1 MSNRKGKHSR
11 KSVRKNKISGNQKTE
26 VFKTFAVLF
35 ILVSLSVLAGY
46 IAHNLISSKI
56 IPKDS
61 SVKTVIKKKTVS
73 KKKIISKKPVYEIYQ
88 EQKKRTHKTE
98 IIKPDISPN
107 ISEKLPLVAI
117 IIDDIGYDIGIAE
130 KFLGLDATITLSILP
145 YSTFNQRIG
154 KMAREKGFEIM
165 LHLPMEPDE
174 YPAIKPGPGGILSS
188 MSPDQLIAQL
198 NNDINEIPYIK
209 GVNNH
214 MGSRITA
221 DSAQMNQ
228 VFSVLKK
235 RNLFFIDSRT
245 NRNTLC
251 RSSAALFKVPFTE
264 RDVFLDHFHEPAFI
278 KKQIQLLINIAQK
291 KGTAVGI
298 AHPDQ
303 QTYDVLKKALP
314 ELKKKVRLVSASEI
328 IHATNK

>member
-1 MSNRKGKHSR
+1 MSKQKGKHPR
-11 KSVRKNKISGNQKTE
+11 KSVRKNRLPGNQKTE
-26 VFKTFAVLF
+26 VLKTFAALF
-35 ILVSLSVLAGY
+35 ILVSLSVLSGY
-46 IAHNLISSKI
+46 IAHNFMSSPI

-61 SVKTVIKKKTVS
+61 PVKTVIKKKII
-73 KKKIISKKPVYEIYQ
+73 KKKTIKKPVYEIYPK
-88 EQKKRTHKTE
+88 QKKRDYKHE
-98 IIKPDISPN
+98 IIKSDIPPN

-117 IIDDIGYDIGIAE
+117 IIDDIGYDMKIAE
-130 KFLGLDATITLSILP
+130 KFLGLDTAITLSVLP
-145 YSTFNQRIG
+145 YTTFNKRIV
-154 KMAREKGFEIM
+154 KLAREKGFEVM
-165 LHLPMEPDE
+165 LHLPMEPNE

-198 NNDINEIPYIK
+198 NSDINEIPYIK

-221 DSAQMNQ
+221 DSAKMNQ

-245 NRNTLC
+245 TKNTLC
-251 RSSAALFKVPFTE
+251 KSSAALFKVPFTE
-264 RDVFLDHFHEPAFI
+264 RDVFLDHFHEPGFI
-278 KKQIQLLINIAQK
+278 KKQIKLLISIAKK

-303 QTYDVLKKALP
+303 QTYDVLKEALP
-314 ELKKKVRLVSASEI
+314 ELKKNVRLVSASKI